1 MIFISISIAYGNTYK
16 KELIM
21 KTSELIKKIDELPE
35 LALPDEWYL
44 LDEEKSVLKKLK
56 NVALKKA
63 ELSLEDMSI
72 KERVKE
78 LQSKYCNLGNPFKHT
93 VHFNQPVS
101 VDFNESSFL
110 ITIISCEKDKY
121 VSIKAIDFLKAKK
134 FKIDF
139 PAKEL
144 EGLNS
149 IF

>member
-1 MIFISISIAYGNTYK
+1 MAI
-16 KELIM
+16 
-21 KTSELIKKIDELPE
+21 KT
-35 LALPDEWYL
+35 
-44 LDEEKSVLKKLK
+44 
-56 NVALKKA
+56 A
-63 ELSLEDMSI
+63 EVSLEDI
-72 KERVKE
+72 PINERVKE
-78 LQSKYCNLGNPFKHT
+78 LQSKYCNLGKPFKHI

-134 FKIDF
+134 LKIDF